1 MTDPILELVI
11 MFQYIEILCSISVEY
26 GNGKVKIFKI
36 FLIKMLVF
44 WREYKYKMSKNF
56 KSEMQIF
63 SFFMRKMAEADML
76 EGF

>member
-1 MTDPILELVI
+1 
-11 MFQYIEILCSISVEY
+11 
-26 GNGKVKIFKI
+26 
-36 FLIKMLVF
+36 MLVF

-56 KSEMQIF
+56 KSKMQIF